1 MTPNRLLAG
10 SLILLTAL
18 MSACGGQPDLAGST
32 HTPAPGPKPV
42 SATAAA
48 TATACPPATTPE
60 RSMPAE
66 AAQVEGDLAA
76 RGVKVRRV
84 GATGFVMC
92 PPYTQ
97 KPTNVSWLTIE
108 VTVDDAGDREAAGRM
123 MEKVM
128 AMLEKWPAVQVQMIL
143 YEASGPAERS
153 LPSGTPPV
161 RSFSFTKTQIDAARR
176 GALKGEALLDA
187 LGY

>member
-10 SLILLTAL
+10 SLILLTAW
-18 MSACGGQPDLAGST
+18 MSACSSGQPDLAGNAS
-32 HTPAPGPKPV
+32 TPAPGPPP
-42 SATAAA
+42 A
-48 TATACPPATTPE
+48 TATACPPVTTPE
-60 RSMPAE
+60 RSMPDE

-76 RGVKVRRV
+76 RGVQVRRV
-84 GATGFVMC
+84 SAIGFVMC

-97 KPTNVSWLTIE
+97 EPEDVSWLIVE
-108 VTVDDAGDREAAGRM
+108 VTVDDAGDREAVGRM

-153 LPSGTPPV
+153 LPSGTPAA
-161 RSFSFTKTQIDAARR
+161 RSFTFTRAQIDKAR
-176 GALKGEALLDA
+176 GGVLKDGALLDA

>member
-1 MTPNRLLAG
+1 MCDGSALAVF
-10 SLILLTAL
+10 L
-18 MSACGGQPDLAGST
+18 
-32 HTPAPGPKPV
+32 
-42 SATAAA
+42 
-48 TATACPPATTPE
+48 
-60 RSMPAE
+60 
-66 AAQVEGDLAA
+66 
-76 RGVKVRRV
+76 KVRRV
-84 GATGFVMC
+84 SAIGFVMC

-97 KPTNVSWLTIE
+97 KPTDVSWLTIE
-108 VTVDDAGDREAAGRM
+108 VTVDDAGDREAVGRM
-123 MEKVM
+123 MDKVM

-176 GALKGEALLDA
+176 GALKGAALLDA

>member
-10 SLILLTAL
+10 SLILLTAW
-18 MSACGGQPDLAGST
+18 MSACSSGQPDLTGNAS
-32 HTPAPGPKPV
+32 TPASASGPPP
-42 SATAAA
+42 ATA
-48 TATACPPATTPE
+48 TATACPPVTTPE
-60 RSMPAE
+60 RGMPDE

-84 GATGFVMC
+84 SAIGFVVC

-97 KPTNVSWLTIE
+97 KPEDVSWLIVE
-108 VTVDDAGDREAAGRM
+108 VTVDDAGDREAVGRM

-128 AMLEKWPAVQVQMIL
+128 AMLEKWPVVQVQMIL

-153 LPSGTPPV
+153 LPSGTPSA
-161 RSFSFTKTQIDAARR
+161 RSFTFTKAQIDKARR
-176 GALKGEALLDA
+176 GALKDGALLDA